1 MRTNERFVFDTNVL
15 VSALLVSQG
24 KPRHA
29 FDTAFARGKV
39 LTSLDM
45 LRELDRV
52 LSRPKFDK
60 YLHKEERERFLQ
72 AFIHEAV
79 LIEIVEQVDVCR
91 DPKDNAV
98 LELAVSGGASSIVT
112 GDDDLLVLNP
122 FRGITIATPD
132 QFLSS
137 LDSR

>member
-1 MRTNERFVFDTNVL
+1 
-15 VSALLVSQG
+15 
-24 KPRHA
+24 
-29 FDTAFARGKV
+29 
-39 LTSLDM
+39 M
-45 LRELDRV
+45 LKELDRV
-52 LSRPKFDK
+52 LSRPKFDR

-72 AFIHEAV
+72 AFIVEAI
-79 LIEIVEQVDVCR
+79 LIEIVQQVDVCR

-98 LELAVSGGASSIVT
+98 LELAVSGGATCIVT

-137 LDSR
+137 LGST